1 MTRLLDEALSELSK
15 LPDWEQDVVAKWLLE
30 ELAAEQRWQRLFADS
45 EEKLSSLADDALS
58 EHHRGRTQE
67 LDPDTL

>member
-45 EEKLSSLADDALS
+45 KEKLSSLADDALS